1 MERIRR
7 LNGFKKAILLIM
19 VLMLLVFAFIYAKT
33 VNRIGFLYRDVI
45 LVPKEEN
52 GSRTYS
58 GRIDGEEAVFT
69 VSPDRTVTFQ
79 HGSKVYGPYSVTE
92 DPAAVPEN
100 SELKARMRGVEIR
113 RGEELLFRGGM
124 LEYNGQRFL
133 YEEDGSSHGEGVIGS
148 GSGVVLDENGNV
160 IDPMAPTATAIV
172 NLAYGLELIHK
183 GNWQGWFFAL
193 LLCLVTAV
201 LMLYEEEIFR
211 WQLHFRI
218 RDPEKAEPSEWEL
231 ASRYIGPIL
240 FLLMSLVILI
250 AGLQ

>member
-19 VLMLLVFAFIYAKT
+19 ALMLLVFAFIYAKT
-33 VNRIGFLYRDVI
+33 VNRIGFLYRDVV
-45 LVPKEEN
+45 LVPQEEN

-58 GRIDGEEAVFT
+58 GRIDGEKAVFT

-92 DPAAVPEN
+92 DPSAVPES

-113 RGEELLFRGGM
+113 LGEEVLFRGGM
-124 LEYNGQRFL
+124 LEYEKQRVL
-133 YEEDGSSHGEGVIGS
+133 YDEDGAHGGLYVSSN
-148 GSGVVLDENGNV
+148 SGVVLDKKGNV
-160 IDPMAPTATAIV
+160 IDPMAPTDTAVV
-172 NLAYGLELIHK
+172 NLAYGPELMHK
-183 GNWQGWFFAL
+183 GNWRGWFFAL
-193 LLCLVTAV
+193 LLCLITAV
-201 LMLYEEEIFR
+201 LMLYEEELFR

-231 ASRYIGPIL
+231 ASRYIGPVL
-240 FLLMSLVILI
+240 FLLMSLVVLI
-250 AGLQ
+250 TGLQ